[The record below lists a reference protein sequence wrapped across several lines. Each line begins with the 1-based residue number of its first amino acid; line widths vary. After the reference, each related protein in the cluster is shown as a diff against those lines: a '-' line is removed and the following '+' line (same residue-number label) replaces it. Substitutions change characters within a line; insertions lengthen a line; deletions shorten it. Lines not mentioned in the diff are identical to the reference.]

1 LVSVPG
7 VERGTASQTMAAET
21 ISPAMTSWIWSELV
35 SPSQTMNS
43 TAPH

>member
-7 VERGTASQTMAAET
+7 VGRGTVSQTMTAET
-21 ISPAMTSWIWSELV
+21 ISPAKTSWIWSELV
-35 SPSQTMNS
+35 SPSQTTNS